1 MENTI
6 HLDGLILPYR
16 IEYKRTRILKMRLK
30 EGTICIVAPYYTSVQ
45 QIQELI
51 FKHKNICKECI
62 DNIKFQSKR
71 TKLLNLMF

>member
-45 QIQELI
+45 QIQELYAI
-51 FKHKNICKECI
+51 EVLSYVVKYSIESTGFRKEV
-62 DNIKFQSKR
+62 S
-71 TKLLNLMF
+71 